1 MKRKRVVLWVLV
13 TLLVVAGC
21 VSNPPAAAPAA
32 DQPTPAPASEQPAA
46 QAPAAT
52 GDAKK
57 AMVALLLPGTIN
69 DAGWSAAG
77 YNGLMEGQKKY
88 DLDVAYTESVAL
100 ADHESTLRDYAS
112 RGYGLIICHGDEFS
126 DAVRKVAPEFPE
138 TMFAISNSSTRLPN
152 AVGMD
157 VMNEQAGYLAGYALG
172 LLTKANKAGFV
183 SSTEI
188 YPMKRAES
196 GFKQGLK
203 ASNPDAE
210 AVIAY
215 VGSGTDAAKGKETA
229 YAVFDKGADA
239 VYQYAQGAGI
249 GVVQAA
255 EEKGKPVVV
264 TSPSQL
270 KMAPKM
276 AALSLMT
283 DMKAN
288 ILAAIDAYMSHNFNA
303 DTEIVGTFGSGLY
316 RVSDIN
322 KELFTAEQIQEIQD
336 EVTRLQKNEINVEKL
351 AP

>member
-1 MKRKRVVLWVLV
+1 MKRKSVVLWVLV

-21 VSNPPAAAPAA
+21 VSNQPAAAPAA
-32 DQPTPAPASEQPAA
+32 DQPTSAPASDQPAA
-46 QAPAAT
+46 QAPAAPA
-52 GDAKK
+52 DAKK

-100 ADHESTLRDYAS
+100 VDHESTLRDYAS

-126 DAVRKVAPEFPE
+126 DAVKKVAPDFPN

-157 VMNEQAGYLAGYALG
+157 VLNEQGGYLAGYALG
-172 LLTKANKAGFV
+172 LLTKSNKVGFI

-188 YPMKRAES
+188 YPMKRSES

-210 AVIAY
+210 PVIAY

-229 YAVFDKGADA
+229 YAVFDKGVDA

-249 GVVQAA
+249 GVIQAA
-255 EEKGKPVVV
+255 EEKGKPVIV
-264 TSPSQL
+264 TSPSQRE
-270 KMAPKM
+270 MAPKM
-276 AALSLMT
+276 AALVLRTAMS
-283 DMKAN
+283 AN
-288 ILAAIDAYMSHNFNA
+288 IVAAIDAYVNGKSME
-303 DTEIVGTFGSGLY
+303 DTQIVGTFGSGLFQ
-316 RVSDIN
+316 VSEIN
-322 KELFTAEQIQEIQD
+322 ENLFTKEQAQKVRD
-336 EVTRLQKNEINVEKL
+336 EVAKLQADQVKVEKL